1 MFKHLEGFRNYMDPK
16 DKVGNWSSYAVWDL
30 EKEVVV
36 WDFPGK
42 EGILQE
48 DEKSKCLVNKCLLSP
63 AKKMG

>member
-1 MFKHLEGFRNYMDPK
+1 MDPK
-16 DKVGNWSSYAVWDL
+16 DKIENWSSYAVWDL

-42 EGILQE
+42 EGNLQE